1 VVGTSSVV
9 EGSVVDC
16 VVSGEFVVELVVE
29 LSGELVDVLV
39 VELVA
44 VLVVE
49 LDDDSVVIVE
59 LGVDSVE
66 ELVDSVGS

>member
-29 LSGELVDVLV
+29 LSGEL
-39 VELVA
+39 
-44 VLVVE
+44 
-49 LDDDSVVIVE
+49 DDDSVVIVE

>member
-1 VVGTSSVV
+1 MVGTSSVV

-29 LSGELVDVLV
+29 LSGEL
-39 VELVA
+39 
-44 VLVVE
+44 
-49 LDDDSVVIVE
+49 DDDSVVIVE